1 MTPAQIDT
9 LAAVTRLMVDQGL
22 TPADLYGYHL
32 TLEWKAELA
41 SEDAPQQGFTEW
53 CQEYWYDCASH
64 DFIDQALATAKE
76 LT

>member
-32 TLEWKAELA
+32 TLDAQADQEPLDPEQQEL
-41 SEDAPQQGFTEW
+41 
-53 CQEYWYDCASH
+53 YWYDCSSC
-64 DFIDQALATAKE
+64 DFINQALATAKE